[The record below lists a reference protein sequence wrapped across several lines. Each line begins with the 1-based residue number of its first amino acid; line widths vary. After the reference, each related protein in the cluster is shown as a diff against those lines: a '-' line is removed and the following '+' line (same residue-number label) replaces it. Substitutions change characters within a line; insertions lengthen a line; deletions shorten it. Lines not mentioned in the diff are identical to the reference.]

1 MNIVINRKNIMKL
14 QNSMYQNDPSSI
26 KNKMSELNT
35 REASN
40 DRKKYNLS
48 PSEFQSEQE
57 MILLE

>member
-14 QNSMYQNDPSSI
+14 QNSMYQNDPI
-26 KNKMSELNT
+26 KNKISEINT

-48 PSEFQSEQE
+48 PSEFQSE
-57 MILLE
+57 